1 MPDYIQRFKPG
12 PYGTN
17 EGDIWSAEDST
28 VGQKLKD
35 EHGGVLIHE
44 MIRMPDDGRLEERI
58 YWVEESN
65 PDMQIQEIIKRAR
78 DGLKLWV
85 EAQASSN

>member
-1 MPDYIQRFKPG
+1 MPDYIQRWRPG

-17 EGDIWSAEDST
+17 EGDIWSVEDST
-28 VGQKLKD
+28 IGERIKT

-44 MIRMPDDGRLEERI
+44 MLRMPDDGRIEERI

-65 PDMQIQEIIKRAR
+65 PDIQIQDIIKRAR
-78 DGLKLWV
+78 EGTKLWV
-85 EAQASSN
+85 EEQARRN

>member
-1 MPDYIQRFKPG
+1 MPDYIQRWRPG

-17 EGDIWSAEDST
+17 EGDIWTAEDST
-28 VGQKLKD
+28 VGQRIKN

-44 MIRMPDDGRLEERI
+44 MLRKDGEVEERI
-58 YWVEESN
+58 YWVEENN
-65 PDMQIQEIIKRAR
+65 PDMQIQDLIKRAR

>member
-17 EGDIWSAEDST
+17 EGDIWSAEDSA
-28 VGQKLKD
+28 VGERIKN

-44 MIRMPDDGRLEERI
+44 MLRMPDDGRLEERI

-65 PDMQIQEIIKRAR
+65 PDMQIQDIIQRAR

-85 EAQASSN
+85 EEQAKRN